1 MISLSLQEKSE
12 NRRSLQCVKQ
22 MDWENEEKKE
32 EEEGKDKEEEEEEK
46 EEEEEEEEKSNR
58 SFDRYP
64 SISCYSVARIYTM
77 IHRE

>member
-32 EEEGKDKEEEEEEK
+32 EEEDTDKEE